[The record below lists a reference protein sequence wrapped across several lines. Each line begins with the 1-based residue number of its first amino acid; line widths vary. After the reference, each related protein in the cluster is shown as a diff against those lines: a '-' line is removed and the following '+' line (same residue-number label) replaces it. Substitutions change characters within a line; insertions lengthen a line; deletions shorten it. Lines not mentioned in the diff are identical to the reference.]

1 MSLRN
6 KSKLVLILS
15 FGSEKSMLLLRPR
28 FMACRKKRLGLGRK
42 SKRHTD
48 KDNDGE
54 INTLSIL
61 LVNGLSAYPLNTYN
75 NGKKKTSEYRT
86 MSTFV
91 QFRNSVKV
99 IVNMAMWQ
107 YAREM

>member
-1 MSLRN
+1 VLLRL
-6 KSKLVLILS
+6 SS

-28 FMACRKKRLGLGRK
+28 FIACGKKRLGLGRK

-61 LVNGLSAYPLNTYN
+61 LVSGLSAYPLNTYN
-75 NGKKKTSEYRT
+75 NGKNKTIENRT
-86 MSTFV
+86 MSSFV
-91 QFRNSVKV
+91 QFRNSVD
-99 IVNMAMWQ
+99 MAMWQ